1 MRVAARPVDV
11 GVGPTLIIDAAGAS
25 HAGKVRTLNEDS
37 LVVLEG
43 VVYAVADG
51 MGGHAA
57 GEVAS
62 RIAVQRLAQ
71 LDGAHGL
78 RPGDIASAIAE
89 ANDLI
94 LMSSVEHPERRGMG
108 TTVSGIAVVQVG
120 GAAHWAVFNVGDSR
134 VYRFA
139 DGVLVQ
145 VTTDHS
151 EVEELLAA
159 GQITG
164 EQARSHP
171 NRNVITRSLGTDP
184 GPKPDLWVFPPRPV
198 ECFLICSD
206 GLTSELDDDQIAR
219 VLREHPDADTAASVL
234 VQAAVDAGGS
244 DNVTVVVVRPSSSSQ
259 VLVNADTA
267 PRVLLR
273 DEH

>member
-1 MRVAARPVDV
+1 MRGAASPVNV
-11 GVGPTLIIDAAGAS
+11 GMGPTVIINAAGTS

-62 RIAVQRLAQ
+62 RIAVQCLAQ
-71 LDGAHGL
+71 LDGVHGL
-78 RPGDIASAIAE
+78 GPGDISSAIAE
-89 ANDLI
+89 ANNLI
-94 LMSSVEHPERRGMG
+94 LVSSVEHPERRGMG

-120 GAAHWAVFNVGDSR
+120 GADHWAVFNVGDSR

-139 DGVLVQ
+139 DDVLVQ

-151 EVEELLAA
+151 EVEELVAA

-164 EQARSHP
+164 EQARTHP

-206 GLTSELDDDQIAR
+206 GLTGERRDAQIAQG
-219 VLREHPDADTAASVL
+219 VHETPAVAPAA
-234 VQAAVDAGGS
+234 AGLFRGAS
-244 DNVTVVVVRPSSSSQ
+244 NSGHSAKVEAGEGGKPATR
-259 VLVNADTA
+259 
-267 PRVLLR
+267 
-273 DEH
+273 

>member
-1 MRVAARPVDV
+1 MGVAARSVEV
-11 GVGPTLIIDAAGAS
+11 GAGPTLMIDAAGAS
-25 HAGKVRTLNEDS
+25 HVGRVRTLNEDS
-37 LVVLEG
+37 LVVVEG

-62 RIAVQRLAQ
+62 RIAVDRLAE
-71 LDGAHGL
+71 LGGSPGL
-78 RPGDIASAIAE
+78 RPGDITTAIAE
-89 ANDLI
+89 ANELI
-94 LMSSVEHPERRGMG
+94 LMSSLEHPERRGMG
-108 TTVSGIAVVQVG
+108 TTVSGIAVVPVG

-139 DGVLVQ
+139 DDVLTQ

-151 EVEELLAA
+151 EVEELVAA

-171 NRNVITRSLGTDP
+171 NRNVITRSLGTSP
-184 GPKPDLWVFPPRPV
+184 GPKADLWVFPPRPI

-206 GLTSELDDDQIAR
+206 GLTGELDDDQIAT
-219 VLREHPDADTAASVL
+219 VLREIPDADTAASAL
-234 VQAAVDAGGS
+234 IQAAVDAGGS
-244 DNVTVVVVRPSSSSQ
+244 DNITVVVVRPSSSGQ
-259 VLVNADTA
+259 VLVDAATA
-267 PRVLLR
+267 PRAQLR
-273 DEH
+273 DVR